1 MRIAIVHDHLLE
13 FGGAERVFVSLA
25 RAFAGADL
33 YTSYLNVDGL
43 GVHKK
48 EIENL
53 TINTSWANRVPGMK
67 RLHSP
72 LRFMYPLI
80 WESLDLRGYDVV
92 ITSSATAMC
101 RGVITRPETLNI
113 CYMHHPPRYLYN
125 YETAMEWRRHAA
137 IRIYAAL
144 INHGL
149 LQWDYLA
156 AQRVDHMISNS
167 KETQKRVAKFYRLE
181 SDVIYPPVHIPEKQS
196 YNPNGYYVTVSRLA
210 RAKHVEVLIHAANTL
225 RLPLTVVGTGRD
237 LEYLKSMSGPTITFA
252 GNVSDEQ
259 LVTIYQGARAFLFA
273 SQDEEFGIAP
283 VEAMGYGLP
292 VIAYA
297 SGGLKETV
305 KDGRNGFL
313 FDELTSDSLSSKLQ
327 TFEAL
332 SEQDRVK
339 MSNHARDESEKYS
352 EQNYIQ
358 AMQKYV
364 EKALKNRK
372 S

>member
-1 MRIAIVHDHLLE
+1 MINLL
-13 FGGAERVFVSLA
+13 F
-25 RAFAGADL
+25 
-33 YTSYLNVDGL
+33 
-43 GVHKK
+43 
-48 EIENL
+48 
-53 TINTSWANRVPGMK
+53 W
-67 RLHSP
+67 
-72 LRFMYPLI
+72 
-80 WESLDLRGYDVV
+80 
-92 ITSSATAMC
+92 
-101 RGVITRPETLNI
+101 
-113 CYMHHPPRYLYN
+113 
-125 YETAMEWRRHAA
+125 
-137 IRIYAAL
+137 
-144 INHGL
+144 
-149 LQWDYLA
+149 
-156 AQRVDHMISNS
+156 
-167 KETQKRVAKFYRLE
+167 
-181 SDVIYPPVHIPEKQS
+181 
-196 YNPNGYYVTVSRLA
+196 
-210 RAKHVEVLIHAANTL
+210 
-225 RLPLTVVGTGRD
+225 
-237 LEYLKSMSGPTITFA
+237 
-252 GNVSDEQ
+252 Q

-273 SQDEEFGIAP
+273 SQDEEFGSAP